1 MKSPLRLLFKLAA
14 RLRYGRGLSHAYM
27 WLPYL
32 ALTKPK
38 AGVAGEISYK
48 GNNVGR
54 LVSAGALAKPASDTV
69 YVIGSGPSVKNT
81 DLSLIAD
88 RSAILL
94 NGAISLVGNE
104 LGPPLAVAIEDER
117 FIERYLPLLQEKI
130 GSDIACLFSAPVLRA
145 ICEKDA
151 GWLKDKTVALIDNVR
166 KPYGLARPSAAELA
180 ANPAAVLAGE
190 GRVGFSNDP
199 DWGVF
204 QGGSVAVSALQ
215 FAMYF
220 RPSSI
225 GLIGIDIS
233 NANEPRFYETHGQ
246 MAKSGV
252 ARATDRIVSHLFLAR
267 QVAETMHISVVN
279 HSPVSVLRSSGFGY
293 DPRLER
299 ADATDRTSTADNQTI
314 SGFRP

>member
-1 MKSPLRLLFKLAA
+1 
-14 RLRYGRGLSHAYM
+14 M

-38 AGVAGEISYK
+38 AGIDGEIFYK
-48 GNNVGR
+48 GINVGR
-54 LVSAGALAKPASDTV
+54 LLSVSALSKPASDTIH
-69 YVIGSGPSVKNT
+69 VIGSGPSVKNI
-81 DLSLIAD
+81 DLSAIAE

-94 NGAISLVGNE
+94 NGAISLVGNA

-117 FIERYLPLLQEKI
+117 FIERYFPLLQEKI
-130 GSDIACLFSAPVLRA
+130 GGDIACLFSAPVLRA
-145 ICEKDA
+145 ICEKDP

-190 GRVGFSNDP
+190 GSVGFSTDP

-215 FAMYF
+215 FATYF
-220 RPSSI
+220 RPSMI

-233 NANEPRFYETHGQ
+233 NANEPRFYETRGQ

-252 ARATDRIVSHLFLAR
+252 ARATDRIVSHLLLAR
-267 QVAETMHISVVN
+267 QVAETMHISIVN

-299 ADATDRTSTADNQTI
+299 EGATDRTPSAVNQNN